1 MISNNLH
8 SLRRCILNPNITVC
22 QTTERV
28 YLGVFTLKENVKLL
42 AAAEIKCVLSLYKDM
57 ERIALTGKY
66 IFESIVLYINEKL
79 ESPLCKN

>member
-22 QTTERV
+22 QTTETV
-28 YLGVFTLKENVKLL
+28 YLGFLTLLENVKIL

-66 IFESIVLYINEKL
+66 IFESIVLYIT
-79 ESPLCKN
+79 

>member
-28 YLGVFTLKENVKLL
+28 YLGVFTLMELL

-66 IFESIVLYINEKL
+66 IFESIVLYIT
-79 ESPLCKN
+79 